1 MAFFN
6 RASWG
11 ARRPKSRNVVAPA
24 DRKEFVVHYSTGQE
38 LGRTDYAE
46 WVKSIQNY
54 HMDVK
59 DWSDIS
65 YNFLIAGNGDIF
77 EGRGWDVIGAHSPG
91 HNTIGIGVCFL
102 GNDDPGVQDVPEAA
116 RRSIRWLA
124 EEADRHTGK
133 KLVRLGHK
141 DTQRKGY
148 TSCPG
153 EELHTWVHGGMPLVD
168 EPGQAPVPPT
178 DPYPYTAVRPAT
190 SEEMAPPVAPPAP
203 TPTPQPALA
212 TPAEHDWTSEVIMN
226 LPTLKQG
233 ANGQHVRN
241 LQGLLVANGQS
252 VVADGDFGPKTAAAV
267 KRFQKAAGL
276 SADGIVG
283 PKTWRALL
291 GA

>member
-1 MAFFN
+1 MAFHN
-6 RASWG
+6 RAAWG
-11 ARRPKSRNVVAPA
+11 ARRPKSRNVVAPG

-46 WVKSIQNY
+46 WVKQIQNY
-54 HMDVK
+54 HMDTK

-65 YNFLIAGNGDIF
+65 YNFLIADNGDIF

-102 GNDDPGVQDVPEAA
+102 GNDDPGVKDVSEAA
-116 RRSIRWLA
+116 RKSYRWLA
-124 EEADRHTGK
+124 EEADRHCGK

-153 EELHTWVHGGMPLVD
+153 EELHSWVHAGMPLA
-168 EPGQAPVPPT
+168 EEQPPAPVP
-178 DPYPYTAVRPAT
+178 
-190 SEEMAPPVAPPAP
+190 APSNEPSAPPAP
-203 TPTPQPALA
+203 TPTPQPAPA
-212 TPAEHDWTSEVIMN
+212 KPAEHDWTTEIIMN

-233 ANGQHVRN
+233 ANGQHARN

-252 VVADGDFGPKTAAAV
+252 VTADGDFGPKTAAAV